1 MPSKNPLAVAYT
13 KLYDCLQFLE
23 NPVLRTILIIILVI
37 YNSSLIPVINH
48 EVSRVLNIGI
58 IKLLVVIVIV
68 LFAIRD
74 PVLAI
79 LLAMALVIST
89 CLPIEGMQSENNAR
103 YLGESNFGES
113 LENMTNHEEEELR
126 ENMTNH
132 EEEELRTNNSEEH
145 LMQLNQENK
154 ESFDNPQPNL
164 GPVGYNIKPNC
175 ITQGTESNPLC
186 TSVQTFNPELN
197 AQGLN
202 HPQGFGGRIPGS
214 PW

>member
-1 MPSKNPLAVAYT
+1 MPNKNPLAVAYT

-23 NPVLRTILIIILVI
+23 NPILRTILIIVLVI

-48 EVSRVLNIGI
+48 EVSKVLNIGI

-89 CLPIEGMQSENNAR
+89 CLPIEGMHNEGETQEHMLNQSD
-103 YLGESNFGES
+103 
-113 LENMTNHEEEELR
+113 EEHHQNSEQ
-126 ENMTNH
+126 
-132 EEEELRTNNSEEH
+132 SEEH
-145 LMQLNQENK
+145 LMQLKQEHK
-154 ESFDNPQPNL
+154 ENFDNPQPTA

-175 ITQGTESNPLC
+175 ITQGTETDPLC
-186 TSVQTFNPELN
+186 TPVQTFNPELN

-202 HPQGFGGRIPGS
+202 HPQGFGGGVPGS

>member
-23 NPVLRTILIIILVI
+23 NPILRTILIIILVI
-37 YNSSLIPVINH
+37 YNSSLIPVINN
-48 EVSRVLNIGI
+48 EVSKVLNIGI

-68 LFAIRD
+68 LFAMRD

-89 CLPIEGMQSENNAR
+89 CLQIEGMDNKIVSNGSLQQGHVLGHQEEETSEH
-103 YLGESNFGES
+103 
-113 LENMTNHEEEELR
+113 MTNHSSEGE
-126 ENMTNH
+126 H
-132 EEEELRTNNSEEH
+132 EEEH
-145 LMQLNQENK
+145 LMDLNQNQK

-175 ITQGTESNPLC
+175 IAQGTESNPLC
-186 TSVQTFNPELN
+186 TPVQTFNPELN

-202 HPQGFGGRIPGS
+202 HPQGFGGRDTGS

>member
-1 MPSKNPLAVAYT
+1 MPSKNPLTVAYA

-23 NPVLRTILIIILVI
+23 NPVLRTILIIVLVI
-37 YNSSLIPVINH
+37 YNSSLIPMINN
-48 EVSRVLNIGI
+48 EVSKILNIGI

-89 CLPIEGMQSENNAR
+89 CLSIEGMHNQNHMGHQSEHMM
-103 YLGESNFGES
+103 
-113 LENMTNHEEEELR
+113 ENMTNMENQSEHMM
-126 ENMTNH
+126 ENMTNKSEGEH
-132 EEEELRTNNSEEH
+132 HGEQEEH
-145 LMQLNQENK
+145 LMKLKGEQK
-154 ESFDNPQPNL
+154 ETFDNPQPNL

-186 TSVQTFNPELN
+186 TPVQTFNPELN

-202 HPQGFGGRIPGS
+202 HPQGYGGRIPGS

>member
-23 NPVLRTILIIILVI
+23 NPILRTVLIIILVI
-37 YNSSLIPVINH
+37 YNSSLIPVINN
-48 EVSRVLNIGI
+48 EVSKVLNIGI

-68 LFAIRD
+68 LFAMRD

-89 CLPIEGMQSENNAR
+89 CLQIEGMDNQGSSNN
-103 YLGESNFGES
+103 ES
-113 LENMTNHEEEELR
+113 LPQGQVLGHQGEE
-126 ENMTNH
+126 
-132 EEEELRTNNSEEH
+132 TNNSCEGCPCQGESGEEH
-145 LMQLNQENK
+145 LMNLNQDQK

-175 ITQGTESNPLC
+175 IAQGTESNPLC
-186 TSVQTFNPELN
+186 TPVQTFNPELN

-202 HPQGFGGRIPGS
+202 HPQGFGGRVPGS

>member
-23 NPVLRTILIIILVI
+23 NPVLRTILIIVLVI
-37 YNSSLIPVINH
+37 YNSSLIPVINN
-48 EVSRVLNIGI
+48 EVSKFLNIGI

-68 LFAIRD
+68 LFAMRD

-89 CLPIEGMQSENNAR
+89 CLQIEGMDNKAIKV
-103 YLGESNFGES
+103 YHESRPQDH
-113 LENMTNHEEEELR
+113 TEEEVR
-126 ENMTNH
+126 ENMTNQSKEDSH
-132 EEEELRTNNSEEH
+132 NNEHTEEH
-145 LMQLNQENK
+145 LMKLK
-154 ESFDNPQPNL
+154 EEQKETFDNPTQNS
-164 GPVGYNIKPNC
+164 GPAGYNIKPNC
-175 ITQGTESNPLC
+175 ITKGTASNPLC
-186 TSVQTFNPELN
+186 IPVQTFNPELN

-202 HPQGFGGRIPGS
+202 KPQGYGGRIPGS